1 MAARQ
6 RMCTRGHGSFKDD
19 DPRNVTKRAWRARNG
34 GPAAGQRTG
43 RPMALRQTT
52 AERGGSRGATA
63 GTDRA
68 GCGPMVEVP
77 RCFVSTLKAGVFLSA
92 QTGLETALLAGRP
105 HRGMECRQRLRTRGV
120 EAPGTADWDAVC
132 ADARKTPP
140 KRARGVSRNPLPTP
154 GPLLPMAHESL
165 ISRKTGAEV
174 PLTGLSFF
182 SAKHRRQREPGI
194 SELPVRIVWLFPPA
208 CAHENS
214 GVFVTRSGGGRTRE
228 PGPAERRGFPTD
240 RRRD

>member
-1 MAARQ
+1 M
-6 RMCTRGHGSFKDD
+6 
-19 DPRNVTKRAWRARNG
+19 TKRAWRARNG
-34 GPAAGQRTG
+34 QK
-43 RPMALRQTT
+43 RP
-52 AERGGSRGATA
+52 RGGAIHPRGWI
-63 GTDRA
+63 DSLHPPR
-68 GCGPMVEVP
+68 PMVEVP

-92 QTGLETALLAGRP
+92 QTRLETALLAGRP

-140 KRARGVSRNPLPTP
+140 KRARGVSRNPLRTL

-194 SELPVRIVWLFPPA
+194 SELPVLSLVRDFRPLIPAHGAGRLHGRLDGQSPAVGLQKRHRPRTFSKPVPPPVCQQSWRPGA
-208 CAHENS
+208 EGGAGAGGELS
-214 GVFVTRSGGGRTRE
+214 GV
-228 PGPAERRGFPTD
+228 
-240 RRRD
+240 